1 MTEQNLVCLLQK
13 PSKNRSQVISHQ
25 LSKIFKNLYQFSAL
39 DDDIISY
46 LQAAKDSDDAKHS
59 LYIKE
64 IDKVLEK
71 HKGVIDEVNTAESR
85 IRDCSLSKHL
95 FHNSENESP
104 RPVLSNLLS
113 FDEVDDS
120 FLGDLGFLTKEDI
133 YFNGKPRSHGFP
145 VVKSYK
151 HYEDAENVDI
161 LPSIKSVVKSR
172 GKTDQLKNFNPKSY
186 LKNDDIISGINLIP
200 PTRQLIPFGK
210 RTKENRSLFQ
220 AEPESVIFKSY
231 LTGNMYEAIVK
242 IRNISDSSRPIRILP
257 PKTTYFSIN
266 EGKFPRPGSSII
278 APGMAAVFL
287 VQFCPDNVGDFEDE
301 FIVKYENQLEPLCVK
316 LLGQKSR
323 PQLNILDC
331 YDLGYALKGGAR
343 VSTIQLKNCNAE
355 IASNS
360 KFLFITQ
367 EAFSECQQY
376 GANNF
381 SEFYSL
387 HVNSSSTSLCLESFS
402 LKPVNF
408 DLESLQSITI
418 TVEFKPL
425 CVAEYKWELVLISD
439 NGQFFPV
446 TFKSRGEEPQL
457 QIIDI
462 TDQNQLSTS
471 NKSSTTFRKVD
482 TISND
487 QFYFYQFPK
496 HYPHTIS
503 PKTMTI
509 RNCCS
514 EPLRFQ
520 WIQEDE
526 FSGTNLSEY
535 TSDSLIKSDDVLNQ
549 RKSLSTTSV
558 ISSSDNQTDN
568 DVPLLFTINPTTGV
582 FEMNEMK
589 HFQICFNPT
598 QVGTFRTQLAI
609 VLLGTPEVDE
619 QGNCYKLDKK
629 HLTIELEGTAE
640 PLSISIEPPILII
653 PGKCLLDVPVY
664 RTVQLVNKSSNCSV
678 IYSWQHNFNI
688 ERNSINLSDCTQSTT
703 EVLQSSR
710 QQSSKTF
717 NEIEKSN
724 NALIVLEPT
733 IGSID
738 PGQSINV
745 DIMVSSSKSITI
757 KENIPCFINILPNSP
772 LWLYIEVEFSG
783 PTIIFDRTDCN
794 FGLMRPNE
802 TAEMDILLTNTT
814 PSPRK
819 WFVKMETFIDKF
831 GSDLQAHPSY
841 GVIKPFQ
848 SVKMNLIFTPQVTRS
863 VRDIITVHTE
873 DSEEISKLLIIAEV
887 QTPLI
892 DFHPLH
898 IDFNQCFWNVPVTET
913 VTITNLN
920 MLDCDL
926 EWIEPIGNDKEWVTI
941 NVIPKTYRIIG
952 QQSQIFE
959 ISICAHKQK
968 PVEDL
973 QIPLRVNGLNEFLY
987 LPITAKVQGLSINYF
1002 PFNQDIDS
1010 ICKESSHENINI
1022 PNNNLNETT
1031 ILDFGQNIGLFE
1043 PVEKWIEFR
1052 NNTPIP
1058 TRICVDTG
1066 RLSTKTNYAGYE
1078 NFPHKPKLGAVKYLF
1093 VTSRQSTE
1101 KYLSSQNVLHDMDDH
1116 KTQIRILY
1124 DWCNLLL
1131 KQSKGACVLAHSAIS
1146 STNYTT
1152 DFQLAELKPI
1162 TISQY
1167 TTTLPTIPSWHL
1179 PGYGSLRICFIC
1191 VANLWGVYEDNIYI
1205 YVLPEFDLTSESYLS
1220 PVVFC
1225 TSFKIVGCPIYS
1237 LAAGHFGELSNKAI
1251 LNTDVKNNSIFPK
1264 TALPVRATRQFIR
1277 FGSAL
1282 FNGPVVK
1289 RQIRLHNSCE
1299 AAIRIDWQVFLDS
1312 EIEDHNQLINLLCFI
1327 SEPFKN
1333 VSYNHQL
1340 NKEKSLTGEY
1350 LILNEPSAEDSAKNQ
1365 LINLVLRPYDGK
1377 LIWESSS
1384 SQIIPSNNDN
1394 FSKLF
1399 IISPEQL
1406 IIQPHEEATITILMN
1421 PIEAYS
1427 DMKCY
1432 EVFNLKAHM
1441 IGYLTIDSKYY
1452 LDIPRTHALITE
1464 QLRFDITAKLEQ
1476 PRLIIDLNNN
1486 PLEIVST
1493 SPNPPRPRILH
1504 FKSGLGQF
1512 LVNSLKKKAEENT
1525 VSVPKNYSYQS
1536 KNSEQVNQR
1545 TQIERRIPRTLL
1557 NETNCLLISSIILLR
1572 DIHIR
1577 CPNSIPVTICI
1588 KANETKYLG
1597 FHVREEKPYNTNEH
1611 DSIITD
1617 SQDDNLTT
1625 MMPMT
1630 KMSFEQ
1636 LYKPQII
1643 LTLNPGK
1650 LQKITVGYLLEKD
1663 LCLHS
1668 ITSNNLTDSASS
1680 LQVNDSYFILKNEIL
1695 FQFNHFNHNNIQS
1708 NFYNSIINN
1717 NNSNNNNINDLFKLY
1732 TQITIIR
1739 PKFKL
1744 LPNDN
1749 LNFHTVLI
1757 GQIKRIEIKIQN
1769 LTQTSTFWS
1778 IQQYDINNNQQKI
1791 NEHNEDN
1798 VFMANKISGYL
1809 NPFSSNEDG
1818 YFDLIT
1824 VEFKPRK
1831 SIQYET
1837 IWKFEGILGEEVQMI
1852 KLTGTGTFNEY
1863 YHTFY

>member
-13 PSKNRSQVISHQ
+13 PSKNRSQVISYQ

-85 IRDCSLSKHL
+85 IRDYSLSKHL

-104 RPVLSNLLS
+104 RPILSNLLS

-145 VVKSYK
+145 VVKSSK
-151 HYEDAENVDI
+151 NYEDAENVDI
-161 LPSIKSVVKSR
+161 LPAIKSTVKSR
-172 GKTDQLKNFNPKSY
+172 GKTDQLKNFNTKSY
-186 LKNDDIISGINLIP
+186 FKNDDIISDINLIP

-220 AEPESVIFKSY
+220 AEPESIIFKSY

-242 IRNISDSSRPIRILP
+242 IRNISDSSRPIRIFP

-343 VSTIQLKNCNAE
+343 ISTIQLKNCNAE

-381 SEFYSL
+381 TEFYSL

-446 TFKSRGEEPQL
+446 TFKGRGEEPQL

-503 PKTMTI
+503 PKTLTI

-589 HFQICFNPT
+589 NFQICFNPT

-609 VLLGTPEVDE
+609 VLLGIPEVDE

-678 IYSWQHNFNI
+678 TYSWQHNFNI

-738 PGQSINV
+738 PGQSINI

-848 SVKMNLIFTPQVTRS
+848 SVKMNLTFTPQVTRS
-863 VRDIITVHTE
+863 VRDFITVHTE

-952 QQSQIFE
+952 QQSQLFE

-968 PVEDL
+968 SVEDL

-1022 PNNNLNETT
+1022 PNNTLNETM

-1066 RLSTKTNYAGYE
+1066 RLSTTNYADYE

-1093 VTSRQSTE
+1093 LTSRQSTE
-1101 KYLSSQNVLHDMDDH
+1101 NYLSSQNVLHDVDDH

-1167 TTTLPTIPSWHL
+1167 TTTLPTIPSWYL
-1179 PGYGSLRICFIC
+1179 PGYGSLRICFLC
-1191 VANLWGVYEDNIYI
+1191 VANLWGVYEDNIYT

-1264 TALPVRATRQFIR
+1264 TALPVKAIRQFIR

-1350 LILNEPSAEDSAKNQ
+1350 LILNEHNSWLSVRKGFMPS
-1365 LINLVLRPYDGK
+1365 
-1377 LIWESSS
+1377 
-1384 SQIIPSNNDN
+1384 
-1394 FSKLF
+1394 
-1399 IISPEQL
+1399 
-1406 IIQPHEEATITILMN
+1406 
-1421 PIEAYS
+1421 
-1427 DMKCY
+1427 
-1432 EVFNLKAHM
+1432 
-1441 IGYLTIDSKYY
+1441 
-1452 LDIPRTHALITE
+1452 
-1464 QLRFDITAKLEQ
+1464 
-1476 PRLIIDLNNN
+1476 
-1486 PLEIVST
+1486 
-1493 SPNPPRPRILH
+1493 
-1504 FKSGLGQF
+1504 
-1512 LVNSLKKKAEENT
+1512 
-1525 VSVPKNYSYQS
+1525 
-1536 KNSEQVNQR
+1536 
-1545 TQIERRIPRTLL
+1545 
-1557 NETNCLLISSIILLR
+1557 
-1572 DIHIR
+1572 
-1577 CPNSIPVTICI
+1577 
-1588 KANETKYLG
+1588 
-1597 FHVREEKPYNTNEH
+1597 
-1611 DSIITD
+1611 
-1617 SQDDNLTT
+1617 
-1625 MMPMT
+1625 
-1630 KMSFEQ
+1630 
-1636 LYKPQII
+1636 
-1643 LTLNPGK
+1643 
-1650 LQKITVGYLLEKD
+1650 
-1663 LCLHS
+1663 
-1668 ITSNNLTDSASS
+1668 
-1680 LQVNDSYFILKNEIL
+1680 
-1695 FQFNHFNHNNIQS
+1695 
-1708 NFYNSIINN
+1708 
-1717 NNSNNNNINDLFKLY
+1717 
-1732 TQITIIR
+1732 
-1739 PKFKL
+1739 
-1744 LPNDN
+1744 
-1749 LNFHTVLI
+1749 
-1757 GQIKRIEIKIQN
+1757 
-1769 LTQTSTFWS
+1769 
-1778 IQQYDINNNQQKI
+1778 
-1791 NEHNEDN
+1791 
-1798 VFMANKISGYL
+1798 
-1809 NPFSSNEDG
+1809 
-1818 YFDLIT
+1818 
-1824 VEFKPRK
+1824 
-1831 SIQYET
+1831 
-1837 IWKFEGILGEEVQMI
+1837 
-1852 KLTGTGTFNEY
+1852 
-1863 YHTFY
+1863 

>member
-1 MTEQNLVCLLQK
+1 MHDINDTT
-13 PSKNRSQVISHQ
+13 
-25 LSKIFKNLYQFSAL
+25 

-85 IRDCSLSKHL
+85 IRDYSLSKHL

-145 VVKSYK
+145 VVKSSK

-161 LPSIKSVVKSR
+161 LPAIKSVVKSR
-172 GKTDQLKNFNPKSY
+172 GKTEQLKNFNPKSY

-220 AEPESVIFKSY
+220 AEPESIIFKSY

-343 VSTIQLKNCNAE
+343 VNTIQLKNCNAE

-381 SEFYSL
+381 TEFYSL

-446 TFKSRGEEPQL
+446 TFKGRGEEPQL

-526 FSGTNLSEY
+526 FSGTNLPEY

-609 VLLGTPEVDE
+609 VLLGIPEVDE

-678 IYSWQHNFNI
+678 TYSWQHNFNI

-738 PGQSINV
+738 PGQSINI

-819 WFVKMETFIDKF
+819 C
-831 GSDLQAHPSY
+831 
-841 GVIKPFQ
+841 
-848 SVKMNLIFTPQVTRS
+848 
-863 VRDIITVHTE
+863 
-873 DSEEISKLLIIAEV
+873 KLLIIAEV

-926 EWIEPIGNDKEWVTI
+926 EWIEK
-941 NVIPKTYRIIG
+941 
-952 QQSQIFE
+952 S
-959 ISICAHKQK
+959 
-968 PVEDL
+968 VEDL
-973 QIPLRVNGLNEFLY
+973 QIPLRVNGLNELLY
-987 LPITAKVQGLSINYF
+987 LPITAKVQGL
-1002 PFNQDIDS
+1002 DS
-1010 ICKESSHENINI
+1010 ICKESSHENIDI

-1066 RLSTKTNYAGYE
+1066 RLSTKTNYADYE

-1093 VTSRQSTE
+1093 LTSRQSTE
-1101 KYLSSQNVLHDMDDH
+1101 NYLN
-1116 KTQIRILY
+1116 
-1124 DWCNLLL
+1124 WCNLLL

-1162 TISQY
+1162 AISQY
-1167 TTTLPTIPSWHL
+1167 TTTLPTIPSWYL
-1179 PGYGSLRICFIC
+1179 PGYGSLRICFVC

-1225 TSFKIVGCPIYS
+1225 TSFKVVGCPIYS

-1264 TALPVRATRQFIR
+1264 TALPVKATRQFIR

-1299 AAIRIDWQVFLDS
+1299 AAIRIDWQVFLNS

-1333 VSYNHQL
+1333 ISYNHQL

-1350 LILNEPSAEDSAKNQ
+1350 LILNELLLITRSLNIHLYVSTISVASAEDSAKNQ

-1432 EVFNLKAHM
+1432 EIFNLKAHIIGYLTIDSKYYLDIPRTHALITEQLRFDITAKLEQPRSLNIHLYVSTISVASAEDSAKNQLINLVLRPYDGKLIWESSSSQIIPSNNDNFSKLFIISPEQLIIQPHEEATITILM
-1441 IGYLTIDSKYY
+1441 NPIEAYSDMKCYEIFNLKAHIIGYLTIDSKYY

-1512 LVNSLKKKAEENT
+1512 IVNSLKKKAEENT
-1525 VSVPKNYSYQS
+1525 VSVPKNYSYRS
-1536 KNSEQVNQR
+1536 KNSEQVNQQ

-1557 NETNCLLISSIILLR
+1557 NETNCLLISSIVLLR

-1597 FHVREEKPYNTNEH
+1597 FHVREEKPYNTNE
-1611 DSIITD
+1611 DDGIITD

-1636 LYKPQII
+1636 LYKPQIT

-1650 LQKITVGYLLEKD
+1650 LQK
-1663 LCLHS
+1663 
-1668 ITSNNLTDSASS
+1668 
-1680 LQVNDSYFILKNEIL
+1680 VNDSYFILKNEIL

-1708 NFYNSIINN
+1708 NFNNSIIN
-1717 NNSNNNNINDLFKLY
+1717 NNNNINDLFKLY
-1732 TQITIIR
+1732 IQITIIR

-1744 LPNDN
+1744 FPNDN

-1769 LTQTSTFWS
+1769 LTQTSTF
-1778 IQQYDINNNQQKI
+1778 
-1791 NEHNEDN
+1791 
-1798 VFMANKISGYL
+1798 
-1809 NPFSSNEDG
+1809 
-1818 YFDLIT
+1818 
-1824 VEFKPRK
+1824 
-1831 SIQYET
+1831 
-1837 IWKFEGILGEEVQMI
+1837 
-1852 KLTGTGTFNEY
+1852 
-1863 YHTFY
+1863 

>member
-1 MTEQNLVCLLQK
+1 ME
-13 PSKNRSQVISHQ
+13 R
-25 LSKIFKNLYQFSAL
+25 
-39 DDDIISY
+39 
-46 LQAAKDSDDAKHS
+46 
-59 LYIKE
+59 
-64 IDKVLEK
+64 

-85 IRDCSLSKHL
+85 IRDYSLSKPL

-104 RPVLSNLLS
+104 RPVSSNLLS
-113 FDEVDDS
+113 FDEVD
-120 FLGDLGFLTKEDI
+120 
-133 YFNGKPRSHGFP
+133 GFP
-145 VVKSYK
+145 VVKSSRN
-151 HYEDAENVDI
+151 YEDAENVDI
-161 LPSIKSVVKSR
+161 LPAIKSVVTSR
-172 GKTDQLKNFNPKSY
+172 GKTDQLKKFNPKSC
-186 LKNDDIISGINLIP
+186 LKNDD
-200 PTRQLIPFGK
+200 
-210 RTKENRSLFQ
+210 
-220 AEPESVIFKSY
+220 
-231 LTGNMYEAIVK
+231 AIVK

-343 VSTIQLKNCNAE
+343 VNTIQLKNCNAE
-355 IASNS
+355 TASSS

-367 EAFSECQQY
+367 KAFSECQQY

-381 SEFYSL
+381 TEFYSL
-387 HVNSSSTSLCLESFS
+387 HVNSSSTSLYLESFS

-439 NGQFFPV
+439 NGQYFPV
-446 TFKSRGEEPQL
+446 TFKGRGEEPQL

-462 TDQNQLSTS
+462 TDQNQLSTL
-471 NKSSTTFRKVD
+471 NKSSTNFRKVD

-549 RKSLSTTSV
+549 RKSLSTTSI

-609 VLLGTPEVDE
+609 VLLGIPEVDE

-678 IYSWQHNFNI
+678 TYSWQHNFNI
-688 ERNSINLSDCTQSTT
+688 KRNSINLSDCTQSTT
-703 EVLQSSR
+703 EILQSSR

-738 PGQSINV
+738 PGQSINI
-745 DIMVSSSKSITI
+745 DIMISSSKSIII

-814 PSPRK
+814 PSSRK

-831 GSDLQAHPSY
+831 ESDIEAHPSY
-841 GVIKPFQ
+841 GVIQPFQ
-848 SVKMNLIFTPQVTRS
+848 SVKMNLSFTPQVTRS

-926 EWIEPIGNDKEWVTI
+926 EWIEPIGNDKERVTI

-952 QQSQIFE
+952 QQCQLFE
-959 ISICAHKQK
+959 ISLCAHKQK
-968 PVEDL
+968 SVEDL
-973 QIPLRVNGLNEFLY
+973 RIPLRVNGLNELLY

-1066 RLSTKTNYAGYE
+1066 RLSTKTNYADYE

-1101 KYLSSQNVLHDMDDH
+1101 NYLSSQNVLHDMNDH

-1162 TISQY
+1162 NISQY
-1167 TTTLPTIPSWHL
+1167 TTTLPTIPSWYL

-1191 VANLWGVYEDNIYI
+1191 VANLWGVYEDNIHI

-1225 TSFKIVGCPIYS
+1225 TTFKIVGCPIYS

-1251 LNTDVKNNSIFPK
+1251 LNTNVKNNSIFPK
-1264 TALPVRATRQFIR
+1264 TALPVKATRQFIR

-1340 NKEKSLTGEY
+1340 NKEKSLTDEY
-1350 LILNEPSAEDSAKNQ
+1350 LILNELYEVRAFINNKYCIVMVVGGSQQETLDPGFVLFGTHQQGVPVILRELVLPGGFDLMSPSFTVRDVTTELSEPSLTIHLYISIITVASDEDSGKNQ

-1377 LIWESSS
+1377 LLWESSS
-1384 SQIIPSNNDN
+1384 SQIISSNNDN

-1427 DMKCY
+1427 DMKY
-1432 EVFNLKAHM
+1432 YDMFNLKAHI

-1476 PRLIIDLNNN
+1476 PR
-1486 PLEIVST
+1486 
-1493 SPNPPRPRILH
+1493 
-1504 FKSGLGQF
+1504 
-1512 LVNSLKKKAEENT
+1512 
-1525 VSVPKNYSYQS
+1525 
-1536 KNSEQVNQR
+1536 
-1545 TQIERRIPRTLL
+1545 
-1557 NETNCLLISSIILLR
+1557 
-1572 DIHIR
+1572 
-1577 CPNSIPVTICI
+1577 
-1588 KANETKYLG
+1588 
-1597 FHVREEKPYNTNEH
+1597 
-1611 DSIITD
+1611 
-1617 SQDDNLTT
+1617 
-1625 MMPMT
+1625 
-1630 KMSFEQ
+1630 
-1636 LYKPQII
+1636 
-1643 LTLNPGK
+1643 
-1650 LQKITVGYLLEKD
+1650 
-1663 LCLHS
+1663 
-1668 ITSNNLTDSASS
+1668 
-1680 LQVNDSYFILKNEIL
+1680 
-1695 FQFNHFNHNNIQS
+1695 
-1708 NFYNSIINN
+1708 
-1717 NNSNNNNINDLFKLY
+1717 
-1732 TQITIIR
+1732 
-1739 PKFKL
+1739 
-1744 LPNDN
+1744 
-1749 LNFHTVLI
+1749 
-1757 GQIKRIEIKIQN
+1757 
-1769 LTQTSTFWS
+1769 
-1778 IQQYDINNNQQKI
+1778 
-1791 NEHNEDN
+1791 
-1798 VFMANKISGYL
+1798 
-1809 NPFSSNEDG
+1809 
-1818 YFDLIT
+1818 
-1824 VEFKPRK
+1824 
-1831 SIQYET
+1831 
-1837 IWKFEGILGEEVQMI
+1837 
-1852 KLTGTGTFNEY
+1852 
-1863 YHTFY
+1863 